1 MKLKPLPKLLIGAA
15 VLIAGLEGLSLLT
28 GFTHPATGDRSA
40 PPAES
45 VARKS
50 SAGDPRPTRA
60 ATRTFASDSDP
71 EFLAFLDSLK
81 TLASQDPQQALA
93 KLAEIKNPELLSPA
107 ISSIAGGWAG
117 ADPEAAAAWLL
128 GLEPDKQV
136 DAATGLIPVWMDRSP
151 DDCLQWVGQCPMGDL
166 REVAMVEAA
175 DAWSSKDP
183 EAAFARFL
191 TLGNEDG
198 TERGLQAILSQWAQD
213 APDAAVNYLAKLD
226 DPSQRD
232 EFLQAALASLS
243 NKDPE
248 LAWRYCDRFADP
260 ETAEQTRGTVLEAI
274 AESRPQDAIKLA
286 ESGGNGEEL
295 LEGIARGW
303 ATLDDD
309 AAKAWI
315 RSLPDPETVKKLL
328 EALSD

>member
-1 MKLKPLPKLLIGAA
+1 VKPSTVRNSLLAAGIMAAVGAA
-15 VLIAGLEGLSLLT
+15 VYFKGATAAPTAGGETSMPEGS
-28 GFTHPATGDRSA
+28 S
-40 PPAES
+40 
-45 VARKS
+45 RKS
-50 SAGDPRPTRA
+50 TATSTRPVRAVTRS
-60 ATRTFASDSDP
+60 FASESDP
-71 EFLAFLDSLK
+71 GFQTFLKSLEQLAGQDSK
-81 TLASQDPQQALA
+81 QALVQ
-93 KLAEIKNPELLSPA
+93 LAEIKDPELLAPA
-107 ISSIAGGWAG
+107 LAAIARGWAA
-117 ADPEAAAAWLL
+117 ADPDAAATWLL
-128 GLEPDKQV
+128 GLEPEKQV
-136 DAATGLIPVWMDRSP
+136 DAATGLIPVWVDRSP
-151 DDCLQWVGQCPMGDL
+151 DDCLRWVGQCPMGDL

-183 EAAFARFL
+183 QAAFARFL

-198 TERGLQAILSQWAQD
+198 TERGLQAIVSQWAQD
-213 APDAAVNYLAKLD
+213 APDAAVNYLAKLE

-248 LAWRYCDRFADP
+248 LAWKYCDRFADP

-286 ESGGNGEEL
+286 ESGGNGEDL

-303 ATLDDD
+303 ATLDDE

-315 RSLPDPETVKKLL
+315 QSLPDPEMVKKLL
-328 EALSD
+328 EAIAE